1 MRIRWAKIIAE
12 IGLVLLGTAL
22 LIIAIFAYQLHLDNN
37 QSTGPN
43 RIALA
48 ILGALFLLIAI
59 LINSHSFFSRLLNLP
74 VNNKIK
80 PFLAWILIPYL
91 WLNES
96 CQEISE
102 STKSNRRTGWFAV
115 AGALIAIFV
124 SLWYITSGK
133 IVTWVPSKAF
143 YDRQANAFLSGQLSL
158 LEEPPAGLAT
168 LANPYQF
175 QNRNGIDYLWDV
187 SYYKGKY

>member
-74 VNNKIK
+74 VIN
-80 PFLAWILIPYL
+80 
-91 WLNES
+91 
-96 CQEISE
+96 
-102 STKSNRRTGWFAV
+102 
-115 AGALIAIFV
+115 
-124 SLWYITSGK
+124 
-133 IVTWVPSKAF
+133 
-143 YDRQANAFLSGQLSL
+143 
-158 LEEPPAGLAT
+158 
-168 LANPYQF
+168 
-175 QNRNGIDYLWDV
+175 
-187 SYYKGKY
+187 